1 MLEPKQK
8 AFVKKQSKARAE
20 VSVHIIKGCHD
31 LANVAGIRGCAASD
45 PRTNKWCPNTLPTY
59 LRCLRSLRL
68 LETSR
73 FVKSSYSYGSH
84 GRVT

>member
-1 MLEPKQK
+1 MICFIYLFERV
-8 AFVKKQSKARAE
+8 FIFDHHELTS
-20 VSVHIIKGCHD
+20 I
-31 LANVAGIRGCAASD
+31 AGICGCAASD
-45 PRTNKWCPNTLPTY
+45 SRTNKWCPNTLLTY

-73 FVKSSYSYGSH
+73 CVKSSSSYSSH